1 MEVFTDSRTANRQKA
16 LSVLAV
22 AERHIRRFQPR
33 SARIGA
39 AQRLRSRPL
48 TASPPHGSLLPV
60 RFEALRSRASL
71 ASPFRSAR
79 PAVPHGVREKRARGG
94 RSAARSPR
102 RASTAH
108 GWGGS
113 RYPVWVDEKGPA
125 RSRRARRDYRERL
138 DPGERRS
145 REPRAVAERATI
157 RGGAQRSREYPDQRP
172 RACRGLSRRWR
183 RRPTPRR

>member
-1 MEVFTDSRTANRQKA
+1 MEVFTDGRTANCQKA

-71 ASPFRSAR
+71 ASPFQSAR

-102 RASTAH
+102 RVSTAP

-113 RYPVWVDEKGPA
+113 RYPVWVDRKGPA
-125 RSRRARRDYRERL
+125 RSRRR
-138 DPGERRS
+138 G
-145 REPRAVAERATI
+145 VAERATI
-157 RGGAQRSREYPDQRP
+157 RGRAQRSREYPGQRP
-172 RACRGLSRRWR
+172 RACRGLSRRWK